1 MIVNAVTYVIR
12 AGSEAAAIAHFEA
25 LQRETRKEPGCLGY
39 TVHRSEDDPRTFF
52 LFEQW
57 RDEAA
62 LQEHYGLPHFQEHG
76 IDGVRPLAESRTAFV
91 GSPLFAQ

>member
-12 AGSEAAAIAHFEA
+12 AGAEDAAVAHFEA
-25 LQRETRKEPGCLGY
+25 LERETRKEPGCLGY
-39 TVHRSEDDPRTFF
+39 TVHRSKDDPRTFF

-62 LQEHYGLPHFQEHG
+62 LEEHYGLRHFVEHG
-76 IDGVRPLAESRTAFV
+76 INGVRTLAESRTAFM